1 MLNKLTLRDIDVK
14 GKKVL
19 VRVDFNL
26 PVDDRGEIIDDT
38 RIRVSLPTIRYIL
51 DNGGCVIL
59 LSHFGRPGG
68 RIEESLRLTAAGERL
83 SKLLGIPVK
92 KTSDCI
98 GEEVRKTC
106 KEMKMGEVVLLENVR
121 FHTEEEENDL
131 LFAKELGSLG
141 DFYVNDAFSV
151 IHREHASVVGIC
163 RVVKKAVAGFLLEKE
178 VGYMN
183 SILESKEKPLIA
195 ILGGAKVST
204 KIDLIKNLLSR
215 VDELLIGGGMAYTFF
230 AALGIP
236 TGKSIVEK
244 EHIEMAKD
252 ILLQS
257 IALEKPIYLP
267 SDHVVTTFVS
277 EGADIIIVGRG
288 SIPGNQRAVDIGPQ
302 TIEKF
307 SNVLKKARCIF
318 WNGPMGVFEIE
329 RFSKGTLAIAKA
341 LAESN
346 ATTIVGGGDS
356 VAAVVKLGL
365 AEKMTH
371 ISTGGGA
378 CLEFLG
384 GATMPGLSALTEA
397 NRVKNYS

>member
-1 MLNKLTLRDIDVK
+1 MLNKLTLKDLDVV
-14 GKKVL
+14 GKRVL

-26 PVDDRGEIIDDT
+26 PVDERGEIIDDT
-38 RIRVSLPTIRYIL
+38 RIVVSLPTINYIL
-51 DNGGCVIL
+51 ENGGSCIL
-59 LSHFGRPGG
+59 ISHFGRPDG
-68 RIEESLRLTAAGERL
+68 RIEESLRLTAAGKRL
-83 SKLLGIPVK
+83 SELLGRAVK

-98 GEEVRKTC
+98 GEETKKVCRELKG
-106 KEMKMGEVVLLENVR
+106 GEVVLLENVR
-121 FHTEEEENDL
+121 FHTEEDENDL

-141 DFYVNDAFSV
+141 DLYINDAFSV
-151 IHREHASVVGIC
+151 IHREHASVCAIC
-163 RVVKKAVAGFLLEKE
+163 RVVQKAAAGFLLEKE
-178 VGYMN
+178 VEYMTKV
-183 SILESKEKPLIA
+183 LESKEKPLIA

-236 TGKSIVEK
+236 VGKSIVEK
-244 EHIEMAKD
+244 EHINMAKE

-267 SDHVVTTFVS
+267 SDHVVATFVS
-277 EGADIIIVGRG
+277 EGADITIVGRG

-307 SNVLKKARCIF
+307 SKVLRKAKCIF

-329 RFSKGTLAIAKA
+329 RFSKGTLEMAKV
-341 LAESN
+341 LGESN

-365 AEKMTH
+365 ADKMTH

-384 GATMPGLSALTEA
+384 GAKMPGLSALT
-397 NRVKNYS
+397 NK

>member
-1 MLNKLTLRDIDVK
+1 MLNKLTLKDLDVALK
-14 GKKVL
+14 RVL

-26 PVDDRGEIIDDT
+26 PVDEKGEIIDDT
-38 RIRVSLPTIRYIL
+38 RIRVSLPTIKHIL
-51 DNGGCVIL
+51 ENGGACIL
-59 LSHFGRPGG
+59 ISHFGRPEG

-83 SKLLGIPVK
+83 SKVLGMPVK

-98 GEEVRKTC
+98 GEETKKVCR
-106 KEMKMGEVVLLENVR
+106 ELKMGEVVLLENVR

-141 DFYVNDAFSV
+141 DLYVNDAFSV

-163 RVVKKAVAGFLLEKE
+163 RVVQKAATGFLLEKE
-178 VGYMN
+178 VEYMTKV
-183 SILESKEKPLIA
+183 LESKEKPLIA

-204 KIDLIKNLLSR
+204 KIDLIKNLLSK

-236 TGKSIVEK
+236 VGKSLVEK
-244 EHIEMAKD
+244 EHINMAKD

-277 EGADIIIVGRG
+277 EGADITIVGRG
-288 SIPGNQRAVDIGPQ
+288 SVPGNQRAVDIGPQ

-307 SNVLKKARCIF
+307 SKVLRKAKCIF

-329 RFSKGTLAIAKA
+329 RFSKGTLEIAKV
-341 LAESN
+341 LGESN

-365 AEKMTH
+365 ADKMTH

-384 GATMPGLSALTEA
+384 GAKMPGLAALT
-397 NRVKNYS
+397 NR

>member
-1 MLNKLTLRDIDVK
+1 MLNKLTLRDVDVA

-26 PVDDRGEIIDDT
+26 PVNQRGEIIDDT
-38 RIRVSLPTIRYIL
+38 RIKVSIPTIKYIL
-51 DNGGCVIL
+51 DNGGACIL

-68 RIEESLRLTAAGERL
+68 KIEESMRLTAASERL
-83 SKLLGIPVK
+83 SQLLSIPVK

-98 GEEVRKTC
+98 GEEVRKAC
-106 KEMKMGEVVLLENVR
+106 RELKMGEVIVLENVR
-121 FHTEEEENDL
+121 FHAEEEENDL

-141 DFYVNDAFSV
+141 DIYVNDAFSV

-163 RVVKKAVAGFLLEKE
+163 RVVQKAVAGFLLEKE
-178 VGYMN
+178 IEYMTN
-183 SILESKEKPLIA
+183 ILESKERPLIA

-204 KIDLIKNLLSR
+204 KINLIKNLLLK
-215 VDELLIGGGMAYTFF
+215 VDELLIGGGMSYTFF

-236 TGKSIVEK
+236 VGKSIVERD
-244 EHIEMAKD
+244 HIEMAKE

-267 SDHVVTTFVS
+267 NDHVVTPFVS
-277 EGADIIIVGRG
+277 EGADITIVGRG

-302 TIEKF
+302 TIKKF
-307 SNVLKKARCIF
+307 SNALKKARCIF
-318 WNGPMGVFEIE
+318 WNGPMGIFEID
-329 RFSKGTLAIAKA
+329 RFSNGTCAIAKA

-356 VAAVVKLGL
+356 VSAVVKLGL

-384 GATMPGLSALTEA
+384 GCKMPGLNALT
-397 NRVKNYS
+397 NR